1 MIGPEKDRLYINR
14 EGLSLELLGPINYG
28 VIVCLKVSYRP
39 DGFLL
44 LLRFE
49 MLLRLYFGRM
59 AADQGEQQ

>member
-1 MIGPEKDRLYINR
+1 MIAPEKDRLYINR
-14 EGLSLELLGPINYG
+14 ERFPLELLWPINYG
-28 VIVCLKVSYRP
+28 VIVRLKINYRP

-49 MLLRLYFGRM
+49 MLLRLYFGGM